1 MRKKIKN
8 ECAGQNLFCYFY
20 YLAIPQ
26 FTTNCLLYTR
36 VTKKN
41 KKKKFLSRS
50 FSRLY
55 TGYIFSTIW
64 PINLNK
70 LKVCERSNNNKS
82 EREEPNQRP
91 K

>member
-36 VTKKN
+36 VTKK
-41 KKKKFLSRS
+41 KQEEEVSLALV
-50 FSRLY
+50 FSLIHGIYLVLY
-55 TGYIFSTIW
+55 GQLI
-64 PINLNK
+64 
-70 LKVCERSNNNKS
+70 
-82 EREEPNQRP
+82 
-91 K
+91 